1 MKRFNKILKTDSAV
15 RNFHSTYVEIEKTY
29 PSLEK
34 QVTEAALK
42 LQRDPDAKAEVEKF
56 YSTTRNQLTKL
67 EGVAKASII
76 FYKKH
81 KDDGSSKLSQE
92 SLDQLTYVLKSTKE
106 EISNINFTIEQ
117 AQDCLVFEGLAKG
130 ALPE

>member
-42 LQRDPDAKAEVEKF
+42 LQRDPDNKAEVEKF

-81 KDDGSSKLSQE
+81 KDDGSIKLSE
-92 SLDQLTYVLKSTKE
+92 DSLEQLKYILKSAKNE
-106 EISNINFTIEQ
+106 LSDINFAIEQ
-117 AQDCLVFEGLAKG
+117 AQDCMVFEGLAQGKVTD
-130 ALPE
+130 